1 MNQQEL
7 NRVVELVTR
16 QVLAAMGQ
24 TEAEPCGSADGLE
37 KLLVVGTVKTEIP
50 GELLD
55 RAAVFDLEDY
65 RKNQNILRYDRV
77 LIAHLSIAQLA
88 DIAQGRLGDEA
99 ACAVLYALL
108 SGVET
113 LILEDAL
120 SFRRFAGKGSTALY
134 QLLEGYARTLQVF
147 GVKPV
152 RQRRCP
158 VQAPPR
164 PPRYQAPPLPAP
176 AVSAKPNAARLVT
189 EADAAALVK
198 KGGPVR
204 LPAGAIV
211 TPAARD
217 VFVQA
222 RVDMLRES

>member
-1 MNQQEL
+1 MDQQEL

-24 TEAEPCGSADGLE
+24 TEAEPCGRADGLE

-88 DIAQGRLGDEA
+88 DIAQSRPGDE
-99 ACAVLYALL
+99 
-108 SGVET
+108 
-113 LILEDAL
+113 
-120 SFRRFAGKGSTALY
+120 
-134 QLLEGYARTLQVF
+134 
-147 GVKPV
+147 
-152 RQRRCP
+152 
-158 VQAPPR
+158 
-164 PPRYQAPPLPAP
+164 APPLPAP

-198 KGGPVR
+198 EGGPVR

>member
-1 MNQQEL
+1 MDQQEL

-24 TEAEPCGSADGLE
+24 TEAEPCGRADGLE

-88 DIAQGRLGDEA
+88 DIAQSRPGDE
-99 ACAVLYALL
+99 
-108 SGVET
+108 
-113 LILEDAL
+113 
-120 SFRRFAGKGSTALY
+120 
-134 QLLEGYARTLQVF
+134 
-147 GVKPV
+147 
-152 RQRRCP
+152 
-158 VQAPPR
+158 
-164 PPRYQAPPLPAP
+164 APPLPGARCQRKAQCGP
-176 AVSAKPNAARLVT
+176 AG
-189 EADAAALVK
+189 D
-198 KGGPVR
+198 GGGCRGAGEGGRAVR